1 MRRTQAERTRA
12 TTGELVEAA
21 GLLFGRDGYA
31 ATSIDD
37 VARGGGLT
45 KGAVYHHFS
54 GKVDLF
60 RAVFVREQE
69 RLTTLIAAAALRPAT
84 GADGANREDG
94 ANWEDGANLEDGA
107 EGANGADPLAAVRR
121 GARAFLLACAE
132 PETRRIVLLDGPAV
146 LGWDEVRRIEYGHT
160 LRLLREGLAA
170 AADAGRIEPG
180 DVTVRAHLLFG
191 ALCEGAM
198 LVARADDPGAALT
211 EVLAR
216 ADALIASLASL
227 P

>member
-1 MRRTQAERTRA
+1 MGRRTQAERTRA

-21 GLLFGRDGYA
+21 RLLFGRDGYA

-37 VARGGGLT
+37 VARAGGLT

-54 GKVDLF
+54 GKADLF
-60 RAVFVREQE
+60 RAVFVRQQE
-69 RLTTLIAAAALRPAT
+69 RLTSLIAEAAIRPGAAPTT
-84 GADGANREDG
+84 GGQD
-94 ANWEDGANLEDGA
+94 
-107 EGANGADPLAAVRR
+107 ADPLEAVRR

-180 DVTVRAHLLFG
+180 DVTVRAHLVFG

-198 LVARADDPGAALT
+198 VVARSGDPGTALT

-216 ADALIASLASL
+216 ADILIASLASGI
-227 P
+227 

>member
-1 MRRTQAERTRA
+1 VGRRTQAERTRA

-21 GLLFGRDGYA
+21 RLLFGRDGYA

-37 VARGGGLT
+37 VARAGGLT

-54 GKVDLF
+54 GKADLF
-60 RAVFVREQE
+60 RAVFVRQQE
-69 RLTTLIAAAALRPAT
+69 RLTTLIAEAAAGT
-84 GADGANREDG
+84 QD
-94 ANWEDGANLEDGA
+94 
-107 EGANGADPLAAVRR
+107 ADPLAAVRR

-146 LGWDEVRRIEYGHT
+146 LGWEEVRRIEYGHT
-160 LRLLREGLAA
+160 LRLLRDGFAA

-180 DVTVRAHLLFG
+180 DVTVRAHLVFG

-198 LVARADDPGAALT
+198 LVARAGDPGTALT
-211 EVLAR
+211 EVLTR
-216 ADALIASLASL
+216 ADALIASLAAN